1 MSCDQLLHLLSDKF
15 ANVAY
20 ISNSVPTLQQ
30 QHLPRSHII
39 ATTTKMII
47 AKATILSSSHYRPA
61 MFYFLWTSKVY
72 KSKRIMQCSSIT
84 ISSVKKLHSLLIQSL
99 WYTTFTPTHVSIYRL
114 EKWKLQASSLL
125 YISSRRLI
133 RLVLRSRLLLLLPPP
148 LLLLLLLLYCR
159 IEIVTLPPT
168 LWKNWQSIIQ
178 EEEEDYYPTINNN
191 NST

>member
-1 MSCDQLLHLLSDKF
+1 MCG
-15 ANVAY
+15 
-20 ISNSVPTLQQ
+20 PTLQQ

-125 YISSRRLI
+125 TISSRRLI
-133 RLVLRSRLLLLLPPP
+133 RLVLRSRCCCFYHY
-148 LLLLLLLLYCR
+148 LLLLLLLYCR
-159 IEIVTLPPT
+159 IESVTLPPT

-178 EEEEDYYPTINNN
+178 EEEDYYPTNNN
-191 NST
+191 NSDIDLYMLKSCIRGIFILHW